1 MYELALSISHVKA
14 QSCMETRK
22 VTIGKLLREVAAR
35 QQKAEAL
42 VEVRRDGSEGCCWT
56 YAKFVQDG
64 ERLAKEM
71 HDLAVRH
78 ATAFN
83 VVTITATP

>member
-1 MYELALSISHVKA
+1 MG
-14 QSCMETRK
+14 TRK

-56 YAKFVQDG
+56 YAKLVQDG

-83 VVTITATP
+83 VITITAAP